1 MAAADAV
8 LWRDLDRAA
17 LTRAY
22 DNSGAV
28 RDSAAL
34 VAGWRSRS
42 AAFREGK
49 AGQTLA
55 YGPGPRQAVDLYR
68 CGTAGAP
75 CLAFVHGGYW
85 QRNAREDFTCMAEGP
100 LALGLD
106 VALVGYTLAPEAR
119 LTWIAGEIGAALR
132 LLRRTIGPSRLVVA
146 GWSAGGHLA
155 TLMTTLAADT
165 VDAAL
170 AVSGLFDLE
179 PIAGTALNDALHLT
193 QAEVAE
199 LSPIRRLALG
209 GPPVSVIYGEAE
221 LPELRRQSED
231 YHAARRALGLD
242 GDLHTVPGAD
252 HFRVLDALT
261 APDGRIAREAAR
273 LAGLGHA

>member
-1 MAAADAV
+1 MAATDAV
-8 LWRDLDRAA
+8 DWRGLDCAS

-34 VAGWRSRS
+34 VAGWRARS
-42 AAFREGK
+42 AAFREDR
-49 AGQTLA
+49 AGRTLA
-55 YGPGPRQAVDLYR
+55 YGPAQRQAVDLYR
-68 CGTAGAP
+68 CGAAGAP

-106 VALVGYTLAPEAR
+106 VALVGYTLAPEAS
-119 LTWIAGEIGAALR
+119 LTRIAEEIGAALR
-132 LLRRTIGPSRLVVA
+132 LLRQETGAGRLVVA

-155 TLMTTLAADT
+155 ALMSTLVADT

-170 AVSGLFDLE
+170 AVSGIFDLE
-179 PIAGTALNDALHLT
+179 PIAGTALNDALRLT
-193 QAEVAE
+193 EAEVAE
-199 LSPIRRLALG
+199 LSPIRRLAPG
-209 GPPVSVIYGEAE
+209 GPPVSVIYGGAE

-231 YHAARRALGLD
+231 YHAASRTLGLT
-242 GDLHTVPGAD
+242 GELRAVLGAD
-252 HFRVLDALT
+252 HFRVLDALI
-261 APDGRIAREAAR
+261 ARDGLVAREAAR
-273 LAGLGHA
+273 LAGL

>member
-1 MAAADAV
+1 MAATDAV
-8 LWRDLDRAA
+8 AWRGLDRAA

-34 VAGWRSRS
+34 LAGWRTRS

-49 AGQTLA
+49 AGRTLA

-68 CGTAGAP
+68 CGPAGAP

-106 VALVGYTLAPEAR
+106 VALVGYTLAPEAG
-119 LTWIAGEIGAALR
+119 LTRISEEVGAALQ
-132 LLRRTIGPSRLVVA
+132 LLRRETGAARLVVA

-155 TLMTTLAADT
+155 ALMTTLAANAA
-165 VDAAL
+165 DAAL
-170 AVSGLFDLE
+170 AVSGIFDLE
-179 PIAGTALNDALHLT
+179 PIAGTALDDALHLT
-193 QAEVAE
+193 QAQVAE
-199 LSPIRRLALG
+199 LSPIRRLAPG
-209 GPPVSVIYGEAE
+209 GPPVSVIYGGSE

-231 YHAARRALGLD
+231 YHAARRALGLG
-242 GDLHTVPGAD
+242 GDLHAVPGAD
-252 HFRVLDALT
+252 HFRVLDAL
-261 APDGRIAREAAR
+261 AASDGRIAREAAR
-273 LAGLGHA
+273 LAGQ

>member
-1 MAAADAV
+1 MATEPD
-8 LWRDLDRAA
+8 WRGLDRAA

-34 VAGWRSRS
+34 VAGWRTRS

-68 CGTAGAP
+68 CGAAGAP

-106 VALVGYTLAPEAR
+106 VALVGYTLAPEAS
-119 LTWIAGEIGAALR
+119 LTQIAGEIGAALC
-132 LLRRTIGPSRLVVA
+132 LLRQKIGPSRLVVA

-155 TLMTTLAADT
+155 ALVTTLAADT
-165 VDAAL
+165 ADAAL
-170 AVSGLFDLE
+170 AVSGIFDLE
-179 PIAGTALNDALHLT
+179 PIAATALNDALRLT

-199 LSPIRRLALG
+199 LSLIRRLTPG
-209 GPPVSVIYGEAE
+209 GPPVSVIYGGAE
-221 LPELRRQSED
+221 LPELRRQSQE
-231 YHAARRALGLD
+231 YHAARRALGLA
-242 GDLHTVPGAD
+242 GDCHAVPGAD
-252 HFRVLDALT
+252 HFRVLDALI
-261 APDGRIAREAAR
+261 APDGAIAREAAR
-273 LAGLGHA
+273 LAGL

>member
-8 LWRDLDRAA
+8 HWRDLDRAA

-34 VAGWRSRS
+34 VAGWRARS

-68 CGTAGAP
+68 CGAAGAP
-75 CLAFVHGGYW
+75 CLAFIHGGYW

-106 VALVGYTLAPEAR
+106 VALVGYTLAPEAS
-119 LTWIAGEIGAALR
+119 LTQIAGEVGAALR
-132 LLRRTIGPSRLVVA
+132 LLRQKIGPPRLVVA

-155 TLMTTLAADT
+155 ALMATLAADT

-170 AVSGLFDLE
+170 AVSGIFDLE
-179 PIAGTALNDALHLT
+179 PIAGTALNDVLRLT
-193 QAEVAE
+193 DGEVAE
-199 LSPIRRLALG
+199 LSPIHRLAPD
-209 GPPVSVIYGEAE
+209 GPPVSVIYGGAE

-231 YHAARRALGLD
+231 YHAARRALGLA
-242 GDLHTVPGAD
+242 GDLHVVPGAD
-252 HFRVLDALT
+252 HFRVLDALI
-261 APDGRIAREAAR
+261 APDGPIAREGAR
-273 LAGLGHA
+273 LAGL